1 MCKCEHDQLMNEV
14 TCAGAARDSRW
25 QCVDCDDGR
34 GNGIW
39 FVFAPEDAV
48 VLPADVV
55 AQVVEFLQT
64 RFNRHTRDCHN
75 NRAMADTPEQE
86 AHCYCDHDTAAAL
99 LALLPKP

>member
-1 MCKCEHDQLMNEV
+1 MATFEELQRVCKHHSGR
-14 TCAGAARDSRW
+14 A
-25 QCVDCDDGR
+25 DDFEGMETPIQNHTLR
-34 GNGIW
+34 CWNCLVSLEPI
-39 FVFAPEDAV
+39 
-48 VLPADVV
+48 PADVV